1 MSLMAVIAIRRQMDK
16 EFKTKR
22 ATKSGKA
29 KEKYERNGGFSQK
42 HVRLQ
47 EKLTVANVKKN

>member
-1 MSLMAVIAIRRQMDK
+1 MDQPK
-16 EFKTKR
+16 VGRKK
-22 ATKSGKA
+22 KDDKA

-47 EKLTVANVKKN
+47 QAAAEKRAAKPASK

>member
-1 MSLMAVIAIRRQMDK
+1 MDK

-29 KEKYERNGGFSQK
+29 KEKYERNGKMTQK
-42 HVRLQ
+42 HVRAVEALQ
-47 EKLTVANVKKN
+47 ARVKPK